1 MASGCLEGGKLL
13 RCMRPW
19 ARLCGAPVPAW
30 AARVPAG
37 CRNSAA
43 RKAALRPASLHR
55 EAGCG

>member
-55 EAGCG
+55 